1 MTAARPLCK
10 GLLRSLP
17 KTSKGAALLV
27 MLFLILATFS
37 TIIVATVSRA
47 SMETQKR
54 QKTIEAMARAKEA
67 LIAWSATRGSLAG
80 SQRPGELPCPNVSDP
95 VTDVV
100 GYGNAPGSC
109 TAGKIGRIPWKELGI
124 AEPLDADGEPLW
136 YAIDGA
142 FRIRSGTAWTTNQ
155 PINSDTRASL
165 KVYASDGSTLLT
177 ASGDEAAAVI
187 FSAGPP
193 LANQSRNTSPE
204 RISPANYLDSANGI
218 NNSTFGGP
226 FIQGPVR
233 DTNANVVLNDQLLV
247 ISGREII
254 AAAEKRVAGE
264 AIKLLKNYKAANSAY
279 PYPATYNATG
289 CTDTGSVASISDCSS
304 DANTCR
310 GRFPDNAEEITTGLP
325 NWGGSNPIPDWF
337 SYNLWG
343 QTLYYAVGSGS
354 LKTPSPTLLS
364 KCSSSLTI
372 GAITGIK
379 GVLITAGT
387 PKGAI
392 VRSKHTTPLISQ
404 STSLADYLEDP
415 ANQDGWTGISPSAD
429 TYSNPGANS
438 NDRIYR
444 LP

>member
-1 MTAARPLCK
+1 MTAVRPFARTV
-10 GLLRSLP
+10 LRSP
-17 KTSKGAALLV
+17 PNSCKGAALLV
-27 MLFLILATFS
+27 ILFLVLAVFS
-37 TIIVATVSRA
+37 TIIVATLSRTNLEA
-47 SMETQKR
+47 QKR
-54 QKTIEAMARAKEA
+54 KKTIETMARAKEA

-80 SQRPGELPCPNVSDP
+80 SERPGELPCPDVSDP
-95 VTDVV
+95 ITDV

-109 TAGKIGRIPWKELGI
+109 TGGKIGRVPWKELGI
-124 AEPLDADGEPLW
+124 PELLDADGEPLW
-136 YAIDGA
+136 YAIDSA

-165 KVYASDGSTLLT
+165 KVYASDGSVLLT
-177 ASGDEAAAVI
+177 ASGEEAAAVI

-193 LANQSRNTSPE
+193 FANQSRNTSAE
-204 RISPANYLDSANGI
+204 RTSPANYLDSANGI
-218 NNSTFGGP
+218 NNATFGGP

-233 DTNANVVLNDQLLV
+233 DTSANVVLNDQLLA

-264 AIKLLKNYKAANSAY
+264 AIKLLKNYKTANSAY
-279 PYPATYNATG
+279 PYPAPYNTSG
-289 CTDTGSVASISDCSS
+289 CVDTGSIAYMTDCSS

-310 GRFPDNAEEITTGLP
+310 GRFPDNATEVTTGLP
-325 NWGGSNPIPDWF
+325 NWGGNNLMPGWF

-343 QTLYYAVGSGS
+343 QTLYYAVGSSS

-364 KCSSSLTI
+364 KCSPNLIINAT
-372 GAITGIK
+372 TDTKGI
-379 GVLITAGT
+379 LITAGT

-392 VRSKHTTPLISQ
+392 VRSKHTTPLKSQ

-415 ANQDGWTGISPSAD
+415 ANQDGWTDIPPSAD
-429 TYSNPGANS
+429 TYSNPGASS